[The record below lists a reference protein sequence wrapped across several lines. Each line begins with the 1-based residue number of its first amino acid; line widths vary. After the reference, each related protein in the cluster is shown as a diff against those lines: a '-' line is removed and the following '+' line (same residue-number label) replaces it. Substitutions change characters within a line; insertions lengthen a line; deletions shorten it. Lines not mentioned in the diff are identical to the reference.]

1 MERFYMV
8 YVEGAST
15 PSRKYEALSEA
26 EKEAERLCVKENK
39 KAFVLRSAIKFE
51 LKNVVRTDLSPL
63 F

>member
-15 PSRKYEALSEA
+15 PSKKYESLSEA
-26 EKEAERLCVKENK
+26 EKEAERLCIKENK
-39 KAFVLRSAIKFE
+39 KTFILRSAIKFE
-51 LKNVVRTDLSPL
+51 LQNVVRTDLSPL